1 MHKKYCETYLEENIT
16 SLYLWSDS
24 CGGQN
29 RNIKLCLLL
38 KHILNQ
44 SPTLQCIC
52 MKFLV
57 SGHSFLPN
65 DSDFGDI
72 EKALKYQQRLYTPQD
87 YINVM
92 KIARKKN
99 PFIIHK
105 MTKEDFISS
114 EVLEKNIV
122 NRKKDTIGGKI
133 NWLNVREIKLD
144 KNSPYSIFFK
154 FSYDEAVYVEVD
166 IKPKQK
172 GKQREVFNLNNLPLL
187 YSNGKPVSAPK
198 LNDIRSI
205 MNLIPEADQ
214 GFYAPLVSSEEVVDD
229 IDGYNGEVDFEFQE
243 D

>member
-1 MHKKYCETYLEENIT
+1 M
-16 SLYLWSDS
+16 
-24 CGGQN
+24 
-29 RNIKLCLLL
+29 
-38 KHILNQ
+38 
-44 SPTLQCIC
+44 
-52 MKFLV
+52 
-57 SGHSFLPN
+57 
-65 DSDFGDI
+65 
-72 EKALKYQQRLYTPQD
+72 
-87 YINVM
+87 
-92 KIARKKN
+92 
-99 PFIIHK
+99 
-105 MTKEDFISS
+105 
-114 EVLEKNIV
+114 
-122 NRKKDTIGGKI
+122 
-133 NWLNVREIKLD
+133 D